1 MVTDKLTL
9 SLLSRMADA
18 QLALATS
25 MKGIT
30 PVSQG
35 YPEGSLQRVA
45 EALEQIEA
53 ALVEIDRLSA
63 GSNSDFQTRLH

>member
-18 QLALATS
+18 QLALATG
-25 MKGIT
+25 MRGAT
-30 PVSQG
+30 PRSQG
-35 YPEGSLQRVA
+35 YAEGSLQRIA

-53 ALVEIDRLSA
+53 ALVEIDRFSTD
-63 GSNSDFQTRLH
+63 SNSDVQTKLH